1 MRSECK
7 ESLIVNGMS
16 DCCRLCSFCRYR
28 SLWLACLLSVQKF
41 MTLNLS
47 PQICCDLKY
56 HGHFHQFLPAVK
68 FSGREAD
75 HSPTSSGRG

>member
-7 ESLIVNGMS
+7 ESLIMNGMP

-28 SLWLACLLSVQKF
+28 SLWLTCLLSIPKF

-47 PQICCDLKY
+47 PQTSCDLKY
-56 HGHFHQFLPAVK
+56 HGHFSSIF
-68 FSGREAD
+68 AD
-75 HSPTSSGRG
+75 GKAFGQWSRPFTSI